1 MALLSLVSSSELK
14 PGEFKTKIN
23 SRILKPLMWQ
33 EVEKQDE
40 RFRSQ
45 FKKIKAGMPPTEVR
59 DLMGVGP
66 QIKRDDFWGFKLSQ
80 ASNTLTE
87 INITLQV
94 FLKKAKYPKQ
104 TPHTLVSTGYPIG
117 NLELSCDTTRP
128 V

>member
-40 RFRSQ
+40 RLRSQ

-66 QIKRDDFWGFKLSQ
+66 RSSVTIFGDLNS
-80 ASNTLTE
+80 
-87 INITLQV
+87 
-94 FLKKAKYPKQ
+94 AKPR
-104 TPHTLVSTGYPIG
+104 
-117 NLELSCDTTRP
+117 TR
-128 V
+128 